1 MNENNLITCIALDLV
16 MPVQEFITY
25 SKLAVEPGAVWVN
38 HDATAPGQVVS
49 VLPMGTTQD
58 YRIY

>member
-49 VLPMGTTQD
+49 VMPMGTT
-58 YRIY
+58 